1 MAKPLHKIDTIFKEA
16 QSQFEETPPE
26 GMWEKLSAGLDKHDI
41 EKYKKRFRGW
51 KRLAILLSFL
61 FSSYVIY
68 QMAFNK
74 KPEPIQPGNTESV
87 STQSNTTTDHNKTQA
102 ANGTQTKS
110 DAITDNLNHAPTETE
125 NKIMIEEK
133 NNNKLN
139 SVSLKN
145 TNEPTPEKSVLKNSS
160 SATNFVAEAK
170 KVAPNKQR
178 HIANKNLI
186 ERNQPQQYEPAPKNI
201 ITENTTTIGP
211 PKSSFTLYPHLAVP
225 NYTLQNFLK
234 VPEITSTTIA
244 ATPFWVNHAQ
254 LVLPKEK
261 STPKHNSYWA
271 ISPVFLKVWK
281 SYRIQNGDVPAP
293 ATNPD
298 EKDDIDN
305 QEKEISS
312 FSVGAYISR
321 QFAGRLGI
329 ESGVFFSHTTLEVA
343 PQYIYASRQN
353 NGTTDY
359 VYKTSSGY
367 TYINP
372 GFGVPPAT
380 GDSLHTDESSLD
392 NYIISIPLALSYRI
406 QKNKWT
412 ITPAVGATANFQI
425 SNKIT
430 TEVTDSYNNETVTIS
445 KLNGAKPFYA
455 GLIINANLQYA
466 ISNRFSVSLW
476 PVFKYALTPT
486 TEKYVISTYPYSF
499 GIGGG
504 ITLKF

>member
-201 ITENTTTIGP
+201 ITENTTTISA
-211 PKSSFTLYPHLAVP
+211 PKKAALLCIPIWQYLT
-225 NYTLQNFLK
+225 TRC
-234 VPEITSTTIA
+234 EI
-244 ATPFWVNHAQ
+244 F
-254 LVLPKEK
+254 
-261 STPKHNSYWA
+261 
-271 ISPVFLKVWK
+271 
-281 SYRIQNGDVPAP
+281 
-293 ATNPD
+293 
-298 EKDDIDN
+298 
-305 QEKEISS
+305 
-312 FSVGAYISR
+312 
-321 QFAGRLGI
+321 
-329 ESGVFFSHTTLEVA
+329 
-343 PQYIYASRQN
+343 
-353 NGTTDY
+353 
-359 VYKTSSGY
+359 
-367 TYINP
+367 
-372 GFGVPPAT
+372 
-380 GDSLHTDESSLD
+380 
-392 NYIISIPLALSYRI
+392 
-406 QKNKWT
+406 
-412 ITPAVGATANFQI
+412 
-425 SNKIT
+425 
-430 TEVTDSYNNETVTIS
+430 
-445 KLNGAKPFYA
+445 
-455 GLIINANLQYA
+455 
-466 ISNRFSVSLW
+466 
-476 PVFKYALTPT
+476 
-486 TEKYVISTYPYSF
+486 
-499 GIGGG
+499 
-504 ITLKF
+504 